1 MNKDELI
8 AGCTHQRVIYQPIG
22 GNAMGWTP
30 RWVCDC
36 CSMEFAPRDMLAQ
49 AVRDDCAY
57 ATRHCDNYKCRDG
70 TQEVVWHCPR
80 CGNVGPTTAAN
91 LELAIKEK
99 TWPKKKNQAR

>member
-1 MNKDELI
+1 MGIEITNRHCPWSGVVAKRRLDVARRPGSVVNGQDFEDLLDDLI
-8 AGCTHQRVIYQPIG
+8 R
-22 GNAMGWTP
+22 
-30 RWVCDC
+30 
-36 CSMEFAPRDMLAQ
+36 
-49 AVRDDCAY
+49 AVWDDCAY

>member
-1 MNKDELI
+1 MSMSKAEELI
-8 AGCTHQRVIYQPIG
+8 RVVREQIAYSTEDNSREPLDALI
-22 GNAMGWTP
+22 
-30 RWVCDC
+30 
-36 CSMEFAPRDMLAQ
+36 Q

>member
-1 MNKDELI
+1 M
-8 AGCTHQRVIYQPIG
+8 TRVEEI
-22 GNAMGWTP
+22 W
-30 RWVCDC
+30 C
-36 CSMEFAPRDMLAQ
+36 EFYSKMSETDADDMLSRLVS

-91 LELAIKEK
+91 LELAIREK

>member
-1 MNKDELI
+1 M
-8 AGCTHQRVIYQPIG
+8 
-22 GNAMGWTP
+22 
-30 RWVCDC
+30 
-36 CSMEFAPRDMLAQ
+36 SMSKAEEMRGAMLAAAGVHPSTSKEKARHVVGILDDLIQ

-91 LELAIKEK
+91 LELAIREK